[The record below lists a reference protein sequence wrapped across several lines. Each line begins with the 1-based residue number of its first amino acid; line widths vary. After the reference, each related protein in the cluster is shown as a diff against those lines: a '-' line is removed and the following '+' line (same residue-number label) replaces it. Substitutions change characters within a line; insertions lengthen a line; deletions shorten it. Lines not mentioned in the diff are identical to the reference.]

1 MLSSGILTLC
11 EPCAVFLQDAFRV
24 TKISHPI
31 TTEKQPI
38 CQQCRKKYRDDLL
51 AQYTVTAKRK

>member
-1 MLSSGILTLC
+1 MLSSVILTLC
-11 EPCAVFLQDAFRV
+11 EPCAVFLQDRFRV

-31 TTEKQPI
+31 TTEKKPI
-38 CQQCRKKYRDDLL
+38 CQQCRKKFRDDVL